1 MIRDIWLRDIV
12 FLPVKYVVCAQ
23 GQQLQQYQQPE
34 QTQYYTQQAPPPYWQ
49 PTGYG
54 YGEVSGLTSLLSLD
68 WIGLIL
74 RQRERHAELL
84 LTERFKARRHISTQ
98 P

>member
-1 MIRDIWLRDIV
+1 M
-12 FLPVKYVVCAQ
+12 YVVCAQ

-68 WIGLIL
+68 
-74 RQRERHAELL
+74 
-84 LTERFKARRHISTQ
+84 
-98 P
+98 